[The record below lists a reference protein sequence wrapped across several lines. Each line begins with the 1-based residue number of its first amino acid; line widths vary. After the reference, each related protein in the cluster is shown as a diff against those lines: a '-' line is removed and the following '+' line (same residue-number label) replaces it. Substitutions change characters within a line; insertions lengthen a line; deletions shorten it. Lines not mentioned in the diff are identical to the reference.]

1 MSSPL
6 HYISAYPA
14 DLQQQVQQMIDEK
27 RLQPFL
33 LDKYPAP
40 HNVAND
46 NHLREY
52 VIGIKNEYLK
62 KTEPLSKVLYDS
74 RIHVINNALGLHSFV
89 SRVQGGKLKSKNE
102 IRISTIFKKAP
113 EDFLRMIV
121 VHELAH
127 LREKEHNKNFY
138 RLCEH
143 MLPDYYQLE
152 FDARL
157 YLIQL
162 ELGGSIYA

>member
-1 MSSPL
+1 MSVLL

-14 DLQQQVQQMIDEK
+14 ELQQQVQQMIDEK

-40 HNVAND
+40 HTIAND
-46 NHLREY
+46 NQLREY
-52 VIGIKNEYLK
+52 VLTIKNTYLK
-62 KTEPLSKVLYDS
+62 KSEPLSKIIYDS
-74 RIHVINNALGLHSFV
+74 RIHVINNALGLHSYV
-89 SRVQGGKLKSKNE
+89 SRVQGDKLKSKNE
-102 IRISTIFKKAP
+102 LRVSTIFKKAP
-113 EDFLRMIV
+113 EEFLRMIV

-138 RLCEH
+138 HLCEH
-143 MLPDYYQLE
+143 MLPDYCQLE

-162 ELGGSIYA
+162 ELGGSIYG

>member
-1 MSSPL
+1 MLSPL
-6 HYISAYPA
+6 HYISAYPP
-14 DLQQQVQQMIDEK
+14 DLQQQVKQMIDEK
-27 RLQPFL
+27 RLHAFL
-33 LDKYPAP
+33 LDKYPTV

-46 NHLREY
+46 NDLREY
-52 VIGIKNEYLK
+52 VMAIKNEYLK
-62 KTEPLSKVLYDS
+62 KTEPLSKIVYDS

-89 SRVQGGKLKSKNE
+89 SRVQGDKLKSKNE

-143 MLPDYYQLE
+143 MLPDYCQLE

>member
-33 LDKYPAP
+33 LDRYPVP
-40 HNVAND
+40 HKVAND
-46 NHLREY
+46 SDLREY
-52 VIGIKNEYLK
+52 VMAIKNEYLK
-62 KTEPLSKVLYDS
+62 KAEPLSKIVYDS

-89 SRVQGGKLKSKNE
+89 TRVQGDKLKSKNE

>member
-1 MSSPL
+1 MLKPL

-14 DLQQQVQQMIDEK
+14 DLQQQVQQMIDED

-33 LDKYPAP
+33 VDKYPAP
-40 HNVAND
+40 HNIAND
-46 NHLREY
+46 SHLREY
-52 VIGIKNEYLK
+52 VMAVKQAYLK
-62 KTEPLSKVLYDS
+62 KSEPLSKIVYDS
-74 RIHVINNALGLHSFV
+74 RIHVINNALGLHTFV
-89 SRVQGGKLKSKNE
+89 SRVQGSKLKSKNE

-113 EDFLRMIV
+113 EAFLKMIV

-138 RLCEH
+138 QLCEH
-143 MLPDYYQLE
+143 MLPEYYQLE

-157 YLIQL
+157 YLILL
-162 ELGGSIYA
+162 ELGGSMYS